1 MISRKYDK
9 RIEIWQYT
17 KIDDGFGGDI
27 PGPDEL
33 VRKSWC
39 QIKTA
44 GNNARAAS
52 FLNELGITD
61 PSSAIIVRLRQ
72 RNDTDYN
79 AINQYLKYRG
89 EKYIIQNAPTN
100 INYEDVDIEIIAVK
114 QATQSVDELIPI
126 T

>member
-39 QIKTA
+39 QIKSVS
-44 GNNARAAS
+44 NNSRYS
-52 FLNELGITD
+52 QRMVELGVTD
-61 PSSAIIVRLRQ
+61 PSLAIIVRLRQ

-79 AINQYLKYRG
+79 AINQYLKYRD

-100 INYEDVDIEIIAVK
+100 INYEDVDIEIIAIK
-114 QATQSVDELIPI
+114 QATQSVEELIPI

>member
-9 RIEIWQYT
+9 RIELWQYT
-17 KIDDGFGGDI
+17 KIDDGFGGYTVV
-27 PGPDEL
+27 DEL

-39 QIKTA
+39 QIKSVS
-44 GNNARAAS
+44 NNSRYS
-52 FLNELGITD
+52 QRMVDLGVTD
-61 PSSAIIVRLRQ
+61 PSLAIIVRLRQ

-89 EKYIIQNAPTN
+89 EKYIIQNTPTN

-114 QATQSVDELIPI
+114 QATQSVEELIPI